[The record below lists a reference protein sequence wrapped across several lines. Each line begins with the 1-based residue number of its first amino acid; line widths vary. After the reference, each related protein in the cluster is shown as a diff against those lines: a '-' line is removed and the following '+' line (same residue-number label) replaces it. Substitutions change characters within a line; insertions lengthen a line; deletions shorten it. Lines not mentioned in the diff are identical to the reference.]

1 MTGFLSPSDTQD
13 YQMFGYSV
21 CIHNNTI
28 VVGAYGDST
37 AGSNTG
43 AVYIFRKMLSNS
55 QPHRGRAV
63 SASNMTVLLY
73 EWVEIQKLLPGIL
86 NTLTLII
93 LSSYVKCT
101 CIILL

>member
-1 MTGFLSPSDTQD
+1 
-13 YQMFGYSV
+13 
-21 CIHNNTI
+21 
-28 VVGAYGDST
+28 
-37 AGSNTG
+37 
-43 AVYIFRKMLSNS
+43 MLSNS

-86 NTLTLII
+86 NTLTLIN